1 MHKPRPVYF
10 NRMFWWK
17 QLVLSDYQTGPILVL
32 NMTVNEINTF
42 YFN

>member
-10 NRMFWWK
+10 NRMFGLK